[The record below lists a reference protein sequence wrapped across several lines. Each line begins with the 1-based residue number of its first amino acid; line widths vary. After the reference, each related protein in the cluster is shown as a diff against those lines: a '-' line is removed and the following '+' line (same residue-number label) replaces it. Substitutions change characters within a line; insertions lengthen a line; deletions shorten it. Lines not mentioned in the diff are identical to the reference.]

1 MSAARRGLC
10 VWPEFTSEQ
19 SREEGAG
26 KGPGCPPASAG
37 DRCPASPGV
46 PETRAPGLRG
56 SAAGG
61 RRGRP
66 GTLGHPR
73 SARLAE
79 SCRPGPGVVECPA
92 EAASSSSAQQSGWAP
107 RGCVPQAATLLGL
120 CANYCSRGGGG
131 AGGQPREGG
140 AGASPCT
147 LRPGSRAPGFP
158 AFRLSPRVP
167 PPPLPRSLTS
177 AAGCPGLLAL
187 VGKVDCLGR
196 LLLHLGWVSGPGGSR
211 RVLNFSLTL
220 TVE

>member
-131 AGGQPREGG
+131 LEVSREKAAREPPPAPCAPALGLQGSQP
-140 AGASPCT
+140 SDC
-147 LRPGSRAPGFP
+147 LPGSPHPPSRA
-158 AFRLSPRVP
+158 L
-167 PPPLPRSLTS
+167 
-177 AAGCPGLLAL
+177 
-187 VGKVDCLGR
+187 
-196 LLLHLGWVSGPGGSR
+196 
-211 RVLNFSLTL
+211 
-220 TVE
+220 